1 MREIQKEIRRDRI
14 ENDNRKTELQSKAE
28 SGLKTA
34 NKPKESKD
42 PARNNISHQ
51 PRTANKVPDTAY
63 KQKSAVSES
72 TQTVSKSPQITSAAP
87 PKVGEHFNNPE
98 LDRKSRPADTI
109 GYEGTE
115 SDVKHDVTQNKAESG
130 IKTEVNSKELG
141 SEKTNLKKINSEK
154 ISPVDF
160 HLPQS
165 TLTVRIDPQTE
176 KKEIQNRIQRQ
187 IIEVKFNNNL
197 LWSKAKGSNGGA
209 KNKKTNSFSKT
220 KSGVKANIINAF
232 RVSVAVSAT
241 TISAAAKITQSAM
254 PNGGDDLSSESASKV
269 KETAGKAT
277 DKSLN
282 SIKDFL
288 RKKARSVKS
297 SKTNPLNNRT
307 NANGKKIKSSE
318 KVSNILGTSGTVM
331 KGVSSAAGAVQNF
344 NSLQNSGDSDINSD
358 LVKQTEEYTEKI
370 INKGFEKVKDVK
382 DKTSNAVR
390 HYKNTKS
397 NLHNNIGN
405 AKNGKTLTNG
415 GRTIK
420 NSVKTVRGASR
431 TIQKSAKTGIKTA
444 SKTAIKTG
452 AKTATKTAKATA
464 KITAEAAKTAAKL
477 SVRVAQISAK
487 AAAALAE
494 AIGALMSN
502 PVGWIILG
510 VLVVVIIVIIIISS
524 VSSSSVNTVSAV
536 GGAVVSPLSWIFND
550 STSPSPDIAEIY
562 LENEEKGKAA
572 MANARS
578 YYKDEINGISFG
590 ERDSL
595 ELNGASF
602 YPASSA
608 NEYIQ
613 TFFDELD
620 YDDYIYLMELCYI
633 KKLRDERI
641 AQGLSENEFPKIT
654 LSTNDIEAFLINY
667 CYDFNIEI
675 IDGQIC
681 PSADCQE
688 DEDIDYCFEDNNC
701 PDVLEEG
708 DVCPGHPYTYYY
720 CDRSHIKAVVTI
732 SQLPR
737 DLIENFILSLTEEEK
752 TILDLGI
759 QLINE
764 VMEP

>member
-34 NKPKESKD
+34 NKPKESRD

-51 PRTANKVPDTAY
+51 PRTANKIPDTAY

-72 TQTVSKSPQITSAAP
+72 TQTVSKSPQITSVAP
-87 PKVGEHFNNPE
+87 PKVGEHFNNLE

-109 GYEGTE
+109 GY
-115 SDVKHDVTQNKAESG
+115 KHDVTQNKAESE

-154 ISPVDF
+154 ISPVEIRTD
-160 HLPQS
+160 L
-165 TLTVRIDPQTE
+165 QTE
-176 KKEIQNRIQRQ
+176 KKKIQNRIQRQ

-197 LWSKAKGSNGGA
+197 LRSKAKSGNGGA

-232 RVSVAVSAT
+232 KVSAAVSAT

-254 PNGGDDLSSESASKV
+254 PNGGDDLSSENAS
-269 KETAGKAT
+269 KAT

-282 SIKDFL
+282 TIKDFL
-288 RKKARSVKS
+288 RKKAKYVKS
-297 SKTNPLNNRT
+297 SKTNTLNNHT

-318 KVSNILGTSGTVM
+318 KVSNISGTSGIVM
-331 KGVSSAAGAVQNF
+331 KGVSSAAGAAQNF

-358 LVKQTEEYTEKI
+358 LAKQTEEYTEKV

-390 HYKNTKS
+390 RYKNTKS
-397 NLHNNIGN
+397 NLHNNIDN
-405 AKNGKTLTNG
+405 AKNRKALTNG

-420 NSVKTVRGASR
+420 NSVKPVRGASR

-452 AKTATKTAKATA
+452 AKTAAKTAKATA

-502 PVGWIILG
+502 PVGLIILG

-595 ELNGASF
+595 ELNGALF

-641 AQGLSENEFPKIT
+641 AQGLSENEFPEIT

-759 QLINE
+759 QLISE

>member
-34 NKPKESKD
+34 NKPKESRD

-51 PRTANKVPDTAY
+51 PRTANKIPDTAY

-72 TQTVSKSPQITSAAP
+72 TQTVSKSPQITSVAP
-87 PKVGEHFNNPE
+87 PKVGEHFNNLE

-154 ISPVDF
+154 ISPVEIRTD
-160 HLPQS
+160 L
-165 TLTVRIDPQTE
+165 QTE
-176 KKEIQNRIQRQ
+176 KKKIQNRIQRQ

-254 PNGGDDLSSESASKV
+254 PNGGDDLSSENASKV

-282 SIKDFL
+282 TIKDFL
-288 RKKARSVKS
+288 RKKAKYVKS
-297 SKTNPLNNRT
+297 SKTNTLNNHT

-318 KVSNILGTSGTVM
+318 KVSNISGTSGIVM
-331 KGVSSAAGAVQNF
+331 KGVSSAAGAAQNF

-358 LVKQTEEYTEKI
+358 LAKQTEEYTEKV

-390 HYKNTKS
+390 RYKNTKS
-397 NLHNNIGN
+397 NLHNNIDN
-405 AKNGKTLTNG
+405 AKNRKALTNG

-420 NSVKTVRGASR
+420 NSVKPVRGASR

-502 PVGWIILG
+502 PVGLIILG

-595 ELNGASF
+595 ELNGALF

-641 AQGLSENEFPKIT
+641 AQGLSENEFPEIT

-759 QLINE
+759 QLISE

>member
-34 NKPKESKD
+34 NKPKESRD

-51 PRTANKVPDTAY
+51 PRTANKIPDTAY

-72 TQTVSKSPQITSAAP
+72 TQTVSKSPQITSVAP
-87 PKVGEHFNNPE
+87 PKVGEHFNNLE

-109 GYEGTE
+109 GYEGTK
-115 SDVKHDVTQNKAESG
+115 STVKHDVTQNKAESE

-154 ISPVDF
+154 ISPVEIRTD
-160 HLPQS
+160 L
-165 TLTVRIDPQTE
+165 QTE
-176 KKEIQNRIQRQ
+176 KKKIQNRIQRQ

-197 LWSKAKGSNGGA
+197 LRSKAKSGNGGA

-232 RVSVAVSAT
+232 KVSAAVSAT

-254 PNGGDDLSSESASKV
+254 PNGGDDLSSENASKV

-282 SIKDFL
+282 TIKDFL
-288 RKKARSVKS
+288 RKKAKYVKS
-297 SKTNPLNNRT
+297 SKTNTLNNHT

-318 KVSNILGTSGTVM
+318 KVSNISGTSGIVM
-331 KGVSSAAGAVQNF
+331 KGVSSAAGAAQNF

-358 LVKQTEEYTEKI
+358 LAKQTEEYTEKV

-390 HYKNTKS
+390 RYKNTKS
-397 NLHNNIGN
+397 NLHNNIDN
-405 AKNGKTLTNG
+405 AKNRKALTNG

-420 NSVKTVRGASR
+420 NSVKPVRGASR

-444 SKTAIKTG
+444 SKTAIKT
-452 AKTATKTAKATA
+452 
-464 KITAEAAKTAAKL
+464 
-477 SVRVAQISAK
+477 
-487 AAAALAE
+487 AAALAE

-502 PVGWIILG
+502 PVGLIILG

-595 ELNGASF
+595 ELNGALF

-641 AQGLSENEFPKIT
+641 AQGLSENEFPEIT

-759 QLINE
+759 QLISE